1 MEWLIYIPV
10 GLASCLTA
18 LKTVHVVMKKRH
30 FYYHNSNNI
39 DRLDE
44 PYNSLLARKKFTS
57 SDVKQA
63 MNSSKVKPKPVL
75 EATSKAKALPAST
88 PTITQ
93 KADNVRNSIR
103 NSLLPTE
110 SKQVASTIVNGSESL
125 LEKTLTNEQEHIV
138 ETILFT
144 HVPDL
149 VELFSNLTTEERA
162 SLKQVERLTNQLSK
176 LKGAILE
183 VDEQVAKAARDKWE
197 TNEFYLDAK
206 FPSSPE
212 LTTN

>member
-1 MEWLIYIPV
+1 MEWVIYIFS
-10 GLASCLTA
+10 GLVTCGSIASITRWVAHKNHLY
-18 LKTVHVVMKKRH
+18 
-30 FYYHNSNNI
+30 YYHGDAIN
-39 DRLDE
+39 RLNE

-57 SDVKQA
+57 SDVKQV
-63 MNSSKVKPKPVL
+63 MNSSQVKPKPAL
-75 EATSKAKALPAST
+75 EAASKAKALPASAQS
-88 PTITQ
+88 ITQ

-103 NSLLPTE
+103 NSLLPTQ

-149 VELFSNLTTEERA
+149 VELFSNLTTKERA